1 MRSAISA
8 GREAAKVA
16 STPAEKKA
24 EEKAIAASFEMF
36 DKDGSGEIDM
46 QELRSV
52 SQELGVPMSEE
63 DLEQAMGEM
72 DKDGSG
78 KSRAIHMFFR
88 LATLCTVQIVLDFRS
103 CSWSG
108 SRLTSIGCVV
118 WGQARWMS
126 RSLESG
132 TRA

>member
-78 KSRAIHMFFR
+78 KSRAIHMFF
-88 LATLCTVQIVLDFRS
+88 
-103 CSWSG
+103 SG
-108 SRLTSIGCVV
+108 SRHCSIGCVV
-118 WGQARWMS
+118 WGQARWM
-126 RSLESG
+126 
-132 TRA
+132 

>member
-78 KSRAIHMFFR
+78 KSRAIHMFFP
-88 LATLCTVQIVLDFRS
+88 
-103 CSWSG
+103 G
-108 SRLTSIGCVV
+108 SRHCSIGCCLG
-118 WGQARWMS
+118 GQARWM
-126 RSLESG
+126 
-132 TRA
+132 